1 MASGEVDT
9 DVRSVKEAEIFV
21 PEFLG
26 FHTSSNRSSRFS
38 VNSQKKSN
46 GNPILIHHKVTQL
59 DQDVAFLSVCLELN
73 KVKLLIPF
81 IACKYQK
88 FCLAVV
94 CVLDIEK

>member
-1 MASGEVDT
+1 MANGEVDT
-9 DVRSVKEAEIFV
+9 DVRRVKEAEIFV

-26 FHTSSNRSSRFS
+26 LHTSGNWSSRFI
-38 VNSQKKSN
+38 VNIQKKSN
-46 GNPILIHHKVTQL
+46 GNLIRIHHKFTQL
-59 DQDVAFLSVCLELN
+59 NQDVAFLSVCIELN